1 MAITPRRASV
11 DMHHGELAADLQRY
25 VQEALDGG
33 AVHAAVVPIE
43 DIPVDDRV
51 VLKCRIPRCFGYG
64 VSANCPPHAPTP
76 AEMRQQLAN
85 YSWAV
90 FFAIDVEPR
99 VIVRDRT
106 TIVERIAAYQTVYDI
121 VNGLESR
128 AFYDGHYLAFGLGA
142 GSCRHTFCSQA
153 KDCAAVKGE
162 RCRFP
167 LKSRPSLEAVGIDV
181 YKMFARL
188 GWEIYP
194 AGSDMTAADLPCGS
208 LAGMV
213 VVQ

>member
-11 DMHHGELAADLQRY
+11 DMHQGELAADLQRY
-25 VQEALDGG
+25 VQEALDAG
-33 AVHAAVVPIE
+33 AVHAAVVPIA

-76 AEMRQQLAN
+76 AEMRHQLSS
-85 YSWAV
+85 YGWAV
-90 FFAIDVEPR
+90 FFAVDVEPR
-99 VIVRDRT
+99 VIVRDKA

-181 YKMFARL
+181 YKMFAHL

-194 AGSDMTAADLPCGS
+194 AGSDMKADDLPCGS

>member
-11 DMHHGELAADLQRY
+11 DMHEGELDADLQRY
-25 VQEALDGG
+25 VQHALNGG
-33 AVHAAVVPIE
+33 AVHATAMRAA

-76 AEMRQQLAN
+76 AEMRHQLEG
-85 YSWAV
+85 YQWAL
-90 FFAIDVEPR
+90 FFSVDVEPR
-99 VIVRDRT
+99 VIVRDKA

-121 VNGLESR
+121 VNSLESR

-162 RCRFP
+162 RCRFS

-181 YKMFARL
+181 YQMYARL

-194 AGSDMTAADLPCGS
+194 AGSGMTADDLPCGS
-208 LAGMV
+208 LAGLV

>member
-1 MAITPRRASV
+1 MTITPRRASV
-11 DMHHGELAADLQRY
+11 DMYQDELAADLRLY
-25 VQEALDGG
+25 VQEALEGG
-33 AVHAAVVPIE
+33 AAHAAVVPAA

-76 AEMRQQLAN
+76 AEMRRELEG
-85 YSWAV
+85 YEWAV
-90 FFAIDVEPR
+90 LFSVDVEPP
-99 VIVRDRT
+99 VIVRDKS

-121 VNGLESR
+121 VNSLESR

-162 RCRFP
+162 RCRFS

-181 YKMFARL
+181 YRMFARL

-194 AGSDMTAADLPCGS
+194 AGSGMKADDLPCGS